1 MDEREELMGR
11 GARAIS
17 ARRNL
22 KNAADIVGAGEDLM
36 RLVKSDIHIHDPAQP
51 WRRFL
56 SRGYEPTRASR
67 VLEFETFDDF
77 CGRWLEVSWDE
88 LMHRLKPCPKALA
101 YLSKI
106 EGWERGKASAIHQA
120 KAAEPMGPMGGD
132 RRSDAAGAILRIKK
146 ANQGDNVTL
155 IDRGNRSSYIAA
167 RLARDHPDILE
178 RMKRGEFRS
187 VRAAALEAGIVKPQ
201 KTYTG
206 SPLERATKALR
217 DLSDDERAA
226 LLELIAKGR
235 A

>member
-1 MDEREELMGR
+1 MSEDRRELMGR

-17 ARRNL
+17 ARRKL
-22 KNAADIVGAGEDLM
+22 KSAADIDGAGKDLM
-36 RLVKSDIHIHDPAQP
+36 RLIKADMHIEDPAQP

-56 SRGYEPTRASR
+56 SRGYETPAAR
-67 VLEFETFDDF
+67 VLEFAGFDDF
-77 CGRWLEVSWDE
+77 CKRWLEVSWDE

-101 YLSKI
+101 YLSSI
-106 EGWERGKASAIHQA
+106 EGWERGKASAIHEA
-120 KAAEPMGPMGGD
+120 KVAEPLAESRRPTKTEQEARADKVDNINLMLGGT
-132 RRSDAAGAILRIKK
+132 G
-146 ANQGDNVTL
+146 
-155 IDRGNRSSYIAA
+155 SSYLAA

-226 LLELIAKGR
+226 LLELISKGR

>member
-1 MDEREELMGR
+1 MRSGLKSA
-11 GARAIS
+11 ARIS
-17 ARRNL
+17 R
-22 KNAADIVGAGEDLM
+22 AADAIPDLI
-36 RLVKSDIHIHDPAQP
+36 RAELPLEDPAQP

-56 SRGYEPTRASR
+56 SRGYETAAAR

-77 CGRWLEVSWDE
+77 CERWLEVSWDE

-101 YLSKI
+101 YLSSI
-106 EGWERGKASAIHQA
+106 EGWERGKASAIHEA
-120 KAAEPMGPMGGD
+120 KAAEPQPARGVNQHLG
-132 RRSDAAGAILRIKK
+132 SDNIRPCSHGT
-146 ANQGDNVTL
+146 G
-155 IDRGNRSSYIAA
+155 SSYLAA

-206 SPLERATKALR
+206 SALERATKAVR

-226 LLELIAKGR
+226 LLELISKGR

>member
-101 YLSKI
+101 YLSSI
-106 EGWERGKASAIHQA
+106 EGWERGKASAIHEA
-120 KAAEPMGPMGGD
+120 KVAEPMAAPSVGTGKAGPG
-132 RRSDAAGAILRIKK
+132 
-146 ANQGDNVTL
+146 
-155 IDRGNRSSYIAA
+155 RGNKAADNISGFSPGTGSSHLAA
-167 RLARDHPDILE
+167 RLA
-178 RMKRGEFRS
+178 
-187 VRAAALEAGIVKPQ
+187 
-201 KTYTG
+201 
-206 SPLERATKALR
+206 PLELPKPPGQLTP
-217 DLSDDERAA
+217 
-226 LLELIAKGR
+226 
-235 A
+235 